1 MVIEGEEEGARG
13 TQHLAESEAI
23 CFLPL
28 EFHCPLALL
37 GLREGGG
44 WADGEDGCCDEDG
57 EKGSRVLC
65 FEGRERA
72 SGSDGPNTEMP
83 RWPAL
88 SSPLLSHPLPAAGS
102 TSLWGPA

>member
-1 MVIEGEEEGARG
+1 MVIEGKEEGARG

-37 GLREGGG
+37 GLREGRG

-57 EKGSRVLC
+57 EKRLTCSVL
-65 FEGRERA
+65 
-72 SGSDGPNTEMP
+72 
-83 RWPAL
+83 
-88 SSPLLSHPLPAAGS
+88 
-102 TSLWGPA
+102 